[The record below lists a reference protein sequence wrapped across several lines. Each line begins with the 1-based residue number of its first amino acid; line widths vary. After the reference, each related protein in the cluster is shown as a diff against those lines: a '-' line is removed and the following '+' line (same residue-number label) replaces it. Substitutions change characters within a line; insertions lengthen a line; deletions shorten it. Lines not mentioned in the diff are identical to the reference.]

1 MDTPGHHVIGDLQR
15 GNSGELRHPC
25 DDTQTLDRFYRKV
38 RPFGFWGRTASRCG
52 VTRRESLKALGARL
66 FAVAVTALSVY
77 TLLIGVG
84 RLLFPQP
91 DGSPMLA
98 WICVVIGLVLMP
110 VWMYLAFSRYFDDQ
124 HEEEAPELQAERPDM
139 AG

>member
-1 MDTPGHHVIGDLQR
+1 
-15 GNSGELRHPC
+15 
-25 DDTQTLDRFYRKV
+25 
-38 RPFGFWGRTASRCG
+38 
-52 VTRRESLKALGARL
+52 L